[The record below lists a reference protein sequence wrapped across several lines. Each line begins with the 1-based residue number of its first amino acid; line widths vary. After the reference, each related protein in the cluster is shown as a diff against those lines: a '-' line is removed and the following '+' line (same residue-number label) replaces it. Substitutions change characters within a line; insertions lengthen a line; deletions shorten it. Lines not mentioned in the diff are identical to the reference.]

1 MLKKNFELFSGL
13 SDKSLLSPENI
24 LRLARSLPQQVDIQV
39 RSQEYFELFNSILT
53 LFYMVTWYLLEQEII
68 IKGLPLKQSPFVQW
82 ISPFQFIT
90 RVKKDISI
98 KILISPYLSSIVFIA
113 LNLNLSHWDLKYK
126 KGIILGFMSLSL
138 TLTLHTL
145 CK

>member
-1 MLKKNFELFSGL
+1 MGELHLLRNPLSDVNLDPQTGNTQVGWVGLYRGPALTAENLPHSLDNFELFSGL

-68 IKGLPLKQSPFVQW
+68 IKGLPLKQSPFVQ
-82 ISPFQFIT
+82 
-90 RVKKDISI
+90 
-98 KILISPYLSSIVFIA
+98 
-113 LNLNLSHWDLKYK
+113 
-126 KGIILGFMSLSL
+126 
-138 TLTLHTL
+138 
-145 CK
+145 